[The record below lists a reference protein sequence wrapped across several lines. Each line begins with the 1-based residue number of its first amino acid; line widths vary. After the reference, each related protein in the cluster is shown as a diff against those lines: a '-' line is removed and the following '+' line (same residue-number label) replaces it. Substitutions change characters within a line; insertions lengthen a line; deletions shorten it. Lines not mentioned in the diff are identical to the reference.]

1 MEEKKKRRFFFRP
14 VDRPDAVA
22 EDTTPTLRYFFKL
35 FGRKFGKLL
44 SLNLMMV
51 FQVLPLLAAVLIYFL
66 GDTAPTVDNPLFLPL
81 YGAYTTNHSPVAAL
95 LLGIFGNQLNVPYLT
110 TGRLIAII
118 LLAAFTVLTWGWQN
132 VGATYNLRSLVRGDS
147 CFLFSDYFYA
157 IRRNL
162 KQGFFFGLLDF
173 AIIAVLAYDFFYF
186 RNYVS
191 GVASGFFYIL
201 IVALIIL
208 YTFMRFYLYLMMIT
222 FDLSVRKLLKNAL
235 IFSMLGIK
243 RNLMGLLG
251 IVLLAGLNLLIIV
264 PCLSIGF
271 SLPIILPLFYFLAV
285 AGFIA
290 AYAAY
295 PNIKKYMIDPV
306 NAPADD
312 DTDEKEDEEHPPEE
326 CEDSTAP
333 DTPDAAESSQN

>member
-1 MEEKKKRRFFFRP
+1 MEEKKKSRFFFRP
-14 VDRPDAVA
+14 VERPDAVA

-51 FQVLPLLAAVLIYFL
+51 FQVLPLIAAVLIYFL
-66 GDTAPTVDNPLFLPL
+66 GDTAPTVNDPLFLPL
-81 YGAYTTNHSPVAAL
+81 YGAYTVDHSPLAAL

-110 TGRLIAII
+110 TGRLISII
-118 LLAAFTVLTWGWQN
+118 LLVAFTVLTWGWQN

-147 CFLFSDYFYA
+147 TFLFSDYFYA

-173 AIIAVLAYDFFYF
+173 GIIAVLAYDFFYF

-191 GVASGFFYIL
+191 GVGSGFFYIL
-201 IVALIIL
+201 IVALIVI

-222 FDLSVRKLLKNAL
+222 FDLSIRKLLKNAL

-251 IVLLAGLNLLIIV
+251 IVLLAGINLLIIV

-271 SLPIILPLFYFLAV
+271 SLPLILPLFYFLAV

-295 PNIKKYMIDPV
+295 PNIKRYMIDPV
-306 NAPADD
+306 NTPASSGE
-312 DTDEKEDEEHPPEE
+312 DETEDETEDEEPT
-326 CEDSTAP
+326 S
-333 DTPDAAESSQN
+333 ESE